1 MSVFKKQLM
10 DMVLSDH
17 IKLFN
22 CLNGSVFSAKGLIAG
37 LKDGE
42 VVFINLETLQTV
54 IYSIG
59 EFEDLFK
66 DMVDNESDIMLKKAC
81 KVLFY

>member
-10 DMVLSDH
+10 DMVLSDQ

-22 CLNGSVFSAKGLIAG
+22 CLNGSVFSAKGLVCG
-37 LKDGE
+37 FKDGG
-42 VVFINLETLQTV
+42 VVFINLETLQSV
-54 IYSIG
+54 VYSIE

-81 KVLFY
+81 GGLFF